1 MPCYS
6 VQKMSVVFKAENEEV
21 LKAAFLTLNWPYRK
35 VGNKV
40 KIDDDI
46 VLDLEA
52 EQATLTGSNSRM
64 TVIQDRLNLLKRTYS
79 MESIKKA
86 AGRNWSVKM
95 SKTTKDAG
103 VMMRRN

>member
-1 MPCYS
+1 MPCYT
-6 VQKMSVVFKAENEEV
+6 VQKMSVVFKAEHEEV
-21 LKAAFLTLNWPYRK
+21 LKAAFQTLNWPYRK

-40 KIDDDI
+40 NLDGDI

-52 EQATLTGSNSRM
+52 EQAILTGSNSRM
-64 TVIQDRLNLLKRTYS
+64 TVIQDRLNLLKRTYA

-86 AGRNWSVKM
+86 AGRIWSVKM
-95 SKTTKDAG
+95 SKTVKDAG